1 MKFRGVPL
9 LLCVLLAMANSNLAP
24 AMGAS
29 YSLSLTVR
37 QTPSATDPIVTLY
50 GQIKPVIKAQKVAIE
65 VETNKKW
72 HGTALSTSTTSSGT
86 WKVEAVATAR
96 NATVKYRAVASVGS
110 RHIYS
115 SARSVKVQQIPEMN
129 SADPS
134 TLISESGPG
143 GRIHGMDISK
153 WQHPGDAT
161 IDFVKM
167 YKAGIRFVMIK
178 ASDTRDTSDAQ
189 ALKYLVM
196 DHNAAQS
203 AGIYTGFYY
212 YASLPDSTDT
222 AVIIQDAQAQAQK
235 AIWRLA
241 SLGGYTNRD
250 LSYALDLEN
259 NCVRVSSSGSCSK
272 YAARSA
278 VTLWASTWLSAVQ
291 AKTGRAPI
299 IYSYPQFLENAMTR
313 SPSLL
318 QYPLWI
324 AHYSLNPFDPLSQ
337 PGQKTAGCFVHSWTT
352 SNCSSLWMVWQY
364 TSCGIAKKYGVPG
377 TRVDLDVFRGTT
389 NAFLDL
395 VKGTWT
401 PEAADLM
408 PVQEPSTTTVLS
420 QSASNTK
427 KPIII
432 MVDVNRPSG
441 APVVTGTVKFVPD
454 PLGGLKLTPL
464 QSAVRSSS
472 GSWTLTIKALPA
484 GTWNGAIVFTDISG
498 THATSS
504 APVQLTIATG
514 PTPSP
519 TPTPTPTPSPT
530 PSATGSVTPS
540 PTPTTTASPT
550 ATPTPTPTS
559 TGSAKPTPTVKP
571 TLKPTKA
578 PVVDSCK
585 YQVKN

>member
-1 MKFRGVPL
+1 MKRRGVLL
-9 LLCVLLAMANSNLAP
+9 LLCVIVAMANTNLAP
-24 AMGAS
+24 AVATS

-37 QTPSATDPIVTLY
+37 QTPSTAEPIVTLY
-50 GQIKPVIKAQKVAIE
+50 GQIKPVKKAQKVAIE

-72 HGTALSTSTTSSGT
+72 HGTALATATTSSGT
-86 WKVEAVATAR
+86 WKLEAVATAL
-96 NATVKYRAVASVGS
+96 NASVKYRAVASVGNK
-110 RHIYS
+110 HIYS
-115 SARSVKVQQIPEMN
+115 SARTVRVKQTPEMN
-129 SADPS
+129 SADPAV
-134 TLISESGPG
+134 LISESGPG

-153 WQHPGDAT
+153 WQHPGNAP

-212 YASLPDSTDT
+212 YATLPDTIDT
-222 AVIIQDAQAQAQK
+222 AIIIEDAQTQAQK

-259 NCVRVSSSGSCSK
+259 NCVRVSVSGSCSK
-272 YAARSA
+272 YAARNT
-278 VTLWASTWLSAVQ
+278 VTLWANTWLAAVE

-313 SPSLL
+313 SSDLL

-364 TSCGIAKKYGVPG
+364 TSCGIASKYGVPG
-377 TRVDLDVFRGTT
+377 TRVDLDVFRGTA
-389 NAFLDL
+389 NAFLEL
-395 VKGTWT
+395 VKGTWS

-408 PVQEPSTTTVLS
+408 PVQEPSTTIVN
-420 QSASNTK
+420 SASLGSSKN
-427 KPIII
+427 PVIIL
-432 MVDVNRPSG
+432 VDVNRPTGS
-441 APVVTGTVKFVPD
+441 PVVTGTVKFVAD
-454 PLGGLKLTPL
+454 PLSGLKLPPL

-472 GSWTLTIKALPA
+472 GSWTLTVKGLPA
-484 GTWNGAIVFTDISG
+484 GTWNGAVVFNDISG
-498 THATSS
+498 THARSS
-504 APVQLTIATG
+504 AAVQLRIASGVTPTPTPTG
-514 PTPSP
+514 TVSPSP
-519 TPTPTPTPSPT
+519 TPTPTPTGTVS
-530 PSATGSVTPS
+530 PS
-540 PTPTTTASPT
+540 PTPTPTTTRTS
-550 ATPTPTPTS
+550 TPTPTP
-559 TGSAKPTPTVKP
+559 TGSAKPTPTLKP
-571 TLKPTKA
+571 TPKPTKA

-585 YQVKN
+585 YQIKN

>member
-1 MKFRGVPL
+1 MKFRGVAL
-9 LLCVLLAMANSNLAP
+9 LLCVLLAMANTNLTSAV
-24 AMGAS
+24 AAS
-29 YSLSLTVR
+29 YTLSLTVR
-37 QTPSATDPIVTLY
+37 QTPSSTEPTVTLY
-50 GQIKPVIKAQKVAIE
+50 GQIKPVTKTQKVAIE
-65 VETNKKW
+65 VETNRKW
-72 HGTALSTSTTSSGT
+72 HGTALTTSTTSSGT
-86 WKVEAVATAR
+86 WKVEAVATAL
-96 NATVKYRAVASVGS
+96 NATVKYRAVVTVGTK
-110 RHIYS
+110 HIYS

-134 TLISESGPG
+134 ALISESGPG

-153 WQHPGDAT
+153 WQHPANAS

-167 YKAGIRFVMIK
+167 YKAGIRFVIIK

-212 YASLPDSTDT
+212 YATLPDTTDT
-222 AVIIQDAQAQAQK
+222 TVIIQDAQAQAQK

-272 YAARSA
+272 YAARNA
-278 VTLWASTWLSAVQ
+278 VTLWANTWLSAVA

-313 SPSLL
+313 SSDLL

-408 PVQEPSTTTVLS
+408 PVQEVSTTTVKS
-420 QSASNTK
+420 TSASSIN
-427 KPIII
+427 KPVIFQ
-432 MVDVNRPSG
+432 VDVTRPSG
-441 APVVTGTVKFVPD
+441 APVVTGTVKFVAD
-454 PLGGLKLTPL
+454 PLSGLNLTPL
-464 QSAVRSSS
+464 QNAVRSSS
-472 GSWTLTIKALPA
+472 GSWTLTIKGLPG

-498 THATSS
+498 THATSFT
-504 APVQLTIATG
+504 PVQLTI
-514 PTPSP
+514 TPGP
-519 TPTPTPTPSPT
+519 TPTPTPTPT
-530 PSATGSVTPS
+530 ET
-540 PTPTTTASPT
+540 PTPTPT
-550 ATPTPTPTS
+550 ATPTP
-559 TGSAKPTPTVKP
+559 SATPTPTVKP
-571 TLKPTKA
+571 TPTPTKA

>member
-1 MKFRGVPL
+1 MRTRGFPL
-9 LLCVLLAMANSNLAP
+9 FLCVILAIANTNLSP
-24 AMGAS
+24 ALGAS

-37 QTPSATDPIVTLY
+37 QTPSATDPTVTLF
-50 GQIKPVIKAQKVAIE
+50 GQLKPVKKAQKVAIE
-65 VETNKKW
+65 VELNKKW
-72 HGTALSTSTTSSGT
+72 HGTALATSTTSSGT
-86 WKVEAVATAR
+86 WKIEAVATAL
-96 NATVKYRAVASVGS
+96 NATVKYRALAFVGTK
-110 RHIYS
+110 HIYS
-115 SARSVKVQQIPEMN
+115 SARSVKIQQIPEMSN
-129 SADPS
+129 ADPS
-134 TLISESGPG
+134 ALISEAGPG
-143 GRIHGMDISK
+143 GRIHGMDISR
-153 WQHPGDAT
+153 WQHPSNAT

-167 YKAGIRFVMIK
+167 YNAGIRFVMIK
-178 ASDTRDTSDAQ
+178 SSDTRDAADAQ

-212 YASLPDSTDT
+212 YATLPDTTDT
-222 AVIIQDAQAQAQK
+222 ATIIQDAQAQAQK

-259 NCVRVSSSGSCSK
+259 NCVRVASSGKCSK

-278 VTLWASTWLSAVQ
+278 VTLWANTWLSSVE

-313 SPSLL
+313 SPDLL

-377 TRVDLDVFRGTT
+377 TRVDLDVFRGTAS
-389 NAFLDL
+389 AFLDL
-395 VKGTWT
+395 VKGTWA

-408 PVQEPSTTTVLS
+408 PVQEISTTTLNS
-420 QSASNTK
+420 TSASTSN
-427 KPIII
+427 KPVIF
-432 MVDVNRPSG
+432 MVDVSRPTG
-441 APVVTGTVKFVPD
+441 TPVVTGTVKFVAD
-454 PLGGLKLTPL
+454 PMSGLNLTPI
-464 QSAVRSSS
+464 QNAVRSSS
-472 GSWTLTIKALPA
+472 GSWTLTVKGLPA
-484 GTWNGAIVFTDISG
+484 GTWNGAVVFSDISG

-504 APVQLTIATG
+504 APVQLTI
-514 PTPSP
+514 TPGP
-519 TPTPTPTPSPT
+519 TPTPTPTP
-530 PSATGSVTPS
+530 
-540 PTPTTTASPT
+540 
-550 ATPTPTPTS
+550 
-559 TGSAKPTPTVKP
+559 TVKP
-571 TLKPTKA
+571 TVKPTKA

-585 YQVKN
+585 YQIKN